1 MKYLIKSNI
10 VPYITY
16 FTKNTSWSLSEFI
29 MNQLVYIIHFSDE
42 YAAKRITRLFVVRS
56 SIPMLSFEIRTD

>member
-1 MKYLIKSNI
+1 MKYLIKSN
-10 VPYITY
+10 
-16 FTKNTSWSLSEFI
+16 SWSEFI

-42 YAAKRITRLFVVRS
+42 YATKRITRLFVVRS

>member
-10 VPYITY
+10 VPYIMC
-16 FTKNTSWSLSEFI
+16 EFMI
-29 MNQLVYIIHFSDE
+29 NQLVYILHFSDE
-42 YAAKRITRLFVVRS
+42 YATKRSTRLFVVRS

>member
-10 VPYITY
+10 VPYIMC
-16 FTKNTSWSLSEFI
+16 EFMI
-29 MNQLVYIIHFSDE
+29 NQLVYILHFSDE
-42 YAAKRITRLFVVRS
+42 YATKRITRLFVVRS